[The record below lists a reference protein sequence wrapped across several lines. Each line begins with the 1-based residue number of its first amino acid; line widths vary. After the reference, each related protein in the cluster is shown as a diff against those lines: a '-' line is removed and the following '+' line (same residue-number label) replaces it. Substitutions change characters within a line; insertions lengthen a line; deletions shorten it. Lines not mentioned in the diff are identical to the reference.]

1 MGTGCAPT
9 TIASGAG
16 SVAIAGSILGT
27 WNVTASATGS
37 PPLAATTLD
46 SNTITAQTTSGGTIQ
61 IVITQN
67 GNASPLGIVP
77 YLSSMSVNPD

>member
-1 MGTGCAPT
+1 
-9 TIASGAG
+9 
-16 SVAIAGSILGT
+16 
-27 WNVTASATGS
+27 
-37 PPLAATTLD
+37 LD